1 LAKIPESCDFVSTR
15 HGGPKRS
22 TIAAAIVG
30 NVLLGIFPRTEA
42 LSEQAVVGFWLFVEI
57 TEYSKAA
64 THFAMLISYLVMLNP
79 QEGALAL

>member
-1 LAKIPESCDFVSTR
+1 L
-15 HGGPKRS
+15 
-22 TIAAAIVG
+22 
-30 NVLLGIFPRTEA
+30 
-42 LSEQAVVGFWLFVEI
+42 GFWLFVEI